1 MAEPRFKD
9 KIALVTGSGRGIG
22 KAIAL
27 RLASEGADI
36 AVNYFRN
43 REFAET
49 TAVEI
54 RALGRRA
61 IVIKAD
67 VGNEGDIHRLV
78 ETVDSKLGGLDVL
91 VNNAASGYNRSVMEQ
106 RVKAWDWTMNINA
119 RSAGLRSGRRIEG
132 CVGIGDSLSGCRTC
146 TDEHRRQCGVGG
158 DRGDGCPATF

>member
-54 RALGRRA
+54 RAFFRRS
-61 IVIKAD
+61 ILIKSYL
-67 VGNEGDIHRLV
+67 GNEGYIHRLV

-91 VNNAASGYNRSVMEQ
+91 VIYAGY
-106 RVKAWDWTMNINA
+106 
-119 RSAGLRSGRRIEG
+119 GY
-132 CVGIGDSLSGCRTC
+132 
-146 TDEHRRQCGVGG
+146 H
-158 DRGDGCPATF
+158 